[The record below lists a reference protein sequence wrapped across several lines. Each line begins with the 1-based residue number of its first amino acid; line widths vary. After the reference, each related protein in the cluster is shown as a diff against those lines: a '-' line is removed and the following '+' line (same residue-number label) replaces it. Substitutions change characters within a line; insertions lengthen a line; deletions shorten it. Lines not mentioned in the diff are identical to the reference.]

1 MFRFFFPHLRR
12 VTDKERF
19 EFDNLERET
28 NFSRAETKIFIISRL
43 IIFHL
48 TKILATDSINIVIKL
63 LRRPLFTTCHDDIF
77 L

>member
-1 MFRFFFPHLRR
+1 M
-12 VTDKERF
+12 TDKERF